1 MLIEIR
7 GVVIDLI
14 RIGYIGFKG
23 VFFFIRVFVDL
34 NFLVLLFFVRVN
46 NCCLS

>member
-23 VFFFIRVFVDL
+23 VFFFYKSICGFKFFSFVVF
-34 NFLVLLFFVRVN
+34 RS
-46 NCCLS
+46 C